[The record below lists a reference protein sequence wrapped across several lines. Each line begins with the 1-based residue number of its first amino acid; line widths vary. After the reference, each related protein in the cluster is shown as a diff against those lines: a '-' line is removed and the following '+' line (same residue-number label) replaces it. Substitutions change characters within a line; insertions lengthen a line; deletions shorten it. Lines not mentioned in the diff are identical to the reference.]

1 MRGAFDTDNKKSPIH
16 IVSAWASE
24 NEMVLVQVKTDEKR
38 YYISSLKDSI
48 EEFSTTV
55 RKYWEIE
62 STHWILD
69 VVFKEDGRRVRKDYG
84 PQNLALL
91 KRLALNIIKK
101 DTTEPKYSLKSKRF
115 AASVDNNYLEQVLIK
130 NFI

>member
-1 MRGAFDTDNKKSPIH
+1 MA
-16 IVSAWASE
+16 
-24 NEMVLVQVKTDEKR
+24 
-38 YYISSLKDSI
+38 
-48 EEFSTTV
+48 V
-55 RKYWEIE
+55 RKHWGIE

-69 VVFKEDGRRVRKDYG
+69 IVFKEDGRRVRKDYG
-84 PQNLALL
+84 PQNLAML

-101 DTTEPKYSLKSKRF
+101 YTTEPKYSLKSKRF